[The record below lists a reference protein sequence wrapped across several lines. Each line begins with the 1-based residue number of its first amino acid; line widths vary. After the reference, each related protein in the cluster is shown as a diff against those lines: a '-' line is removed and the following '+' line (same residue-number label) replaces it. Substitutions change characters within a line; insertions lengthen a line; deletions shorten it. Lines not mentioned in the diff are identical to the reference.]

1 MLYTSRGG
9 ADELK
14 VNPKHPLFRN
24 LEEMDYIDCCTDFRY
39 FSRVGNQWTNIVDE
53 KIVEASY
60 GKGHIIALT
69 IDADY
74 WSCVRDANCTIFYD
88 NLIDYA
94 FRKANLNQ
102 YDESALR

>member
-1 MLYTSRGG
+1 MNPTLFKEFVFNGGVLVIFNNRTLDCSVNINKIVPYMLYTSRGG

-53 KIVEASY
+53 KIVEAS
-60 GKGHIIALT
+60 
-69 IDADY
+69 
-74 WSCVRDANCTIFYD
+74 
-88 NLIDYA
+88 
-94 FRKANLNQ
+94 
-102 YDESALR
+102 